1 MILALDG
8 DAWMSGQQK
17 FDLMKTLL
25 SEKDQRK
32 MEKMLKMG
40 FSHDDV
46 VSHFM
51 EEAEKKSGNSDL
63 RKKMEAA
70 MLQQKDLS
78 EEEMLE
84 VMRSQLGADSLQE
97 MEKLV
102 KEGHSVQ
109 EVMKKM
115 MELGRTKE
123 EEAIESAET
132 VQHLIKSKKKN
143 IKLSDSE
150 AEAMLNDRLDDVA
163 KVKLKRLIES
173 GVSMK
178 DALGQVLRE
187 AQPVEQMTEMEK
199 KIKSMTG
206 GQEISQYELYNLIKG
221 QLDEE
226 SAAKMEEMVKSGCPL
241 DEAIEFF
248 MKKGKT
254 KEQVQNE
261 KSEKLRQ
268 MIEKGGTELS
278 QTEILEL
285 MKEELGHEDK
295 KQMERMLKSGCSL
308 QEVIDHFLNR
318 GAKDSTSMETETTEF
333 QLRINALTEGKNLS
347 DEEILAIMR
356 SQVDEKAKSEIK
368 EMLAKGYSH
377 RDIINHLLKTTK
389 TAEEKQKENS
399 QQLSKL
405 FEDNDMSEEEKVN
418 MLEKQLCVEDKL
430 QMEEMLR
437 KGCSIE
443 EVIGHFMSRS
453 KSPEGSKTEFAKSI
467 EQMLKGKDLSPD
479 EVLQLISEQ
488 LDNDSKATL
497 G

>member
-1 MILALDG
+1 MQIYKTPKTDRYELHRHRWEFFGKRDFRKTMILALDG

-150 AEAMLNDRLDDVA
+150 TV
-163 KVKLKRLIES
+163 
-173 GVSMK
+173 
-178 DALGQVLRE
+178 VLR
-187 AQPVEQMTEMEK
+187 
-199 KIKSMTG
+199 S
-206 GQEISQYELYNLIKG
+206 
-221 QLDEE
+221 
-226 SAAKMEEMVKSGCPL
+226 PL
-241 DEAIEFF
+241 LGEHTD
-248 MKKGKT
+248 
-254 KEQVQNE
+254 
-261 KSEKLRQ
+261 
-268 MIEKGGTELS
+268 
-278 QTEILEL
+278 EILS
-285 MKEELGHEDK
+285 ELGFSTDELINFRHNK
-295 KQMERMLKSGCSL
+295 
-308 QEVIDHFLNR
+308 VI
-318 GAKDSTSMETETTEF
+318 
-333 QLRINALTEGKNLS
+333 
-347 DEEILAIMR
+347 
-356 SQVDEKAKSEIK
+356 
-368 EMLAKGYSH
+368 
-377 RDIINHLLKTTK
+377 
-389 TAEEKQKENS
+389 
-399 QQLSKL
+399 
-405 FEDNDMSEEEKVN
+405 
-418 MLEKQLCVEDKL
+418 
-430 QMEEMLR
+430 
-437 KGCSIE
+437 
-443 EVIGHFMSRS
+443 
-453 KSPEGSKTEFAKSI
+453 
-467 EQMLKGKDLSPD
+467 
-479 EVLQLISEQ
+479 
-488 LDNDSKATL
+488 
-497 G
+497 